1 MKWLMQMEKINEND
15 YNPDIISLSDENGN
29 EYTFEVLDAV
39 ETDTGRYVAMIPV
52 YDDPEKMLD
61 DCGELVVL
69 KEIYEDGENYFE
81 EIEDDAE
88 YETIAEM
95 FIDRLSDMF
104 EIDEE

>member
-1 MKWLMQMEKINEND
+1 
-15 YNPDIISLSDENGN
+15 
-29 EYTFEVLDAV
+29 
-39 ETDTGRYVAMIPV
+39 MIPV

-61 DCGELVVL
+61 DSGELVVL

>member
-1 MKWLMQMEKINEND
+1 MQMEKINEND

-61 DCGELVVL
+61 DSGELVVL

>member
-1 MKWLMQMEKINEND
+1 MEKINEND

-52 YDDPEKMLD
+52 YDDPEKMRD
-61 DCGELVVL
+61 DSGELVVL

-95 FIDRLSDMF
+95 FIDRLSDRF

>member
-1 MKWLMQMEKINEND
+1 MYMEKINEND
-15 YNPDIISLSDENGN
+15 YNPDIISLSDDNGN

-52 YDDPEKMLD
+52 YDEPEKMLD
-61 DCGELVVL
+61 DSGELVVL
-69 KEIYEDGENYFE
+69 KEFYEDGENYFE

>member
-1 MKWLMQMEKINEND
+1 MEKINEND
-15 YNPDIISLSDENGN
+15 YNPDIIPLRDDNRN

-52 YDDPEKMLD
+52 YDEPEKMLD
-61 DCGELVVL
+61 DSGELVVL
-69 KEIYEDGENYFE
+69 KEFYEDGENYFE

>member
-1 MKWLMQMEKINEND
+1 MEKINEND

-61 DCGELVVL
+61 DSGELVVL

>member
-1 MKWLMQMEKINEND
+1 MEKINEND
-15 YNPDIISLSDENGN
+15 YNPDIISLSDDNGN

-52 YDDPEKMLD
+52 YDEPEKMLD
-61 DCGELVVL
+61 DSGELVVL
-69 KEIYEDGENYFE
+69 KEFYEDGETYFE

>member
-1 MKWLMQMEKINEND
+1 MENMNEKE
-15 YNPDIISLSDENGN
+15 YNPDLISLSDDDGN
-29 EYTFEVLDAV
+29 EYAFEVLDSV

-52 YDDPEKMLD
+52 YDDPQKMLD
-61 DCGELVVL
+61 DSGELVVL
-69 KEIYEDGENYFE
+69 KEFDEDGETYFE

-95 FIDRLSDMF
+95 FIDRLSEMF

>member
-1 MKWLMQMEKINEND
+1 MYMEKINEND
-15 YNPDIISLSDENGN
+15 YNPDIISLSDDNGN
-29 EYTFEVLDAV
+29 GYTFEVLDAV

-52 YDDPEKMLD
+52 YDEPEKMLD
-61 DCGELVVL
+61 DSGELVVL
-69 KEIYEDGENYFE
+69 KEFYEDGENYFE

>member
-1 MKWLMQMEKINEND
+1 MEKINEND
-15 YNPDIISLSDENGN
+15 YNPDIISLSDDNGK

-52 YDDPEKMLD
+52 YDEPEKMLD
-61 DCGELVVL
+61 DSGELVVL
-69 KEIYEDGENYFE
+69 KEFYEDGETYFE

>member
-1 MKWLMQMEKINEND
+1 MEKINEND
-15 YNPDIISLSDENGN
+15 YNPDIISLSDEDGN
-29 EYTFEVLDAV
+29 EYTFEVLDSV

-61 DCGELVVL
+61 DSGELVVL